1 MTEAKG
7 KKCNDAVVNNGKLE
21 KKKKDQM
28 NIYGCFVLVCLGMYI
43 CDDV

>member
-7 KKCNDAVVNNGKLE
+7 KKCNDAVVNKGKL

-28 NIYGCFVLVCLGMYI
+28 NIYGCYVLVCLGMYI